1 MKNKLLHI
9 NIIALLFGLS
19 ITVNCFAQE
28 FELKN
33 YRTRFNLNTYKQ
45 SDNTRLLEVKF
56 VATNKKNRRDKLPIY
71 EADIDFYNVL
81 NEEEVKL
88 GTSKTN
94 KQGISLLTIP
104 ADQSYLIDEE
114 GFINLRAVFKGMDGM
129 KSKEDEIAVK
139 DISLELYLTEIDK
152 IRTVVFKA
160 YTSDSL
166 KNKIPV
172 EEIDVVFSVGA
183 LLSKMTIK
191 EETIRHGEY
200 KFEFPNNLHGDKD
213 GNIDVFASILD
224 HDDFGNVVQS
234 KRINW
239 GNLIKQETKKRNT
252 LWSEIAPIWMYVV
265 LTILITGVWANYIYS
280 FINLLK
286 IKKEGKELEFKK
298 SKIT

>member
-234 KRINW
+234 KKINW